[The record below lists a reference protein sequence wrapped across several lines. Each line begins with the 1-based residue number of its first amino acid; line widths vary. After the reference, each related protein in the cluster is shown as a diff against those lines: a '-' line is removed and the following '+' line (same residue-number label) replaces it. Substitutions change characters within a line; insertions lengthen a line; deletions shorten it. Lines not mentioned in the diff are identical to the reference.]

1 MPLTAGP
8 APGLPF
14 MGTPFGCVEAS
25 PAHPLP
31 PELAES
37 SGIVQGDPSRS
48 APLDPAAHVPPDPS
62 DDRTPPFFWSH
73 NDSGHPPD
81 LFAIDGQG
89 ELLGITRVT
98 GAQNVDWEELSAG
111 PCPSGRTGRAGDPG
125 DPGQPGHTA
134 RCLYIA
140 DVGDNLEQRTDPAIY
155 RIPEPR
161 PGDSVSA
168 PAERFA
174 LELPDG
180 PRDIEAVYL
189 LPGERLFLITKGRN
203 HPVEIYRVPP
213 LTSPDRPL
221 RVTRIQTLTP
231 GPPSL
236 PRLVTGASASEDGRW
251 VAIRT
256 YETLE
261 FFTPSEEGTLAPTPQ
276 GRLNLRP
283 LREPQGE
290 AIAILDGGH
299 VVLTSEAGPG
309 LELGMMQFLH
319 CPGLSPR

>member
-1 MPLTAGP
+1 
-8 APGLPF
+8 
-14 MGTPFGCVEAS
+14 MGTPFGCIEAS

-37 SGIVQGDPSRS
+37 SGIVQGDPSDHRS
-48 APLDPAAHVPPDPS
+48 
-62 DDRTPPFFWSH
+62 PPFFWSH
-73 NDSGHPPD
+73 NDSGHPPE
-81 LFAIDGQG
+81 LFAIDAQG
-89 ELLGITRVT
+89 ELLGITRVA
-98 GAQNVDWEELSAG
+98 GARNVDWEELSAG
-111 PCPSGRTGRAGDPG
+111 PCPAGRAGDSG
-125 DPGQPGHTA
+125 DPSRPGHTD

-161 PGDSVSA
+161 PGDTVSA

-290 AIAILDGGH
+290 AVAILDGGH

-319 CPGLSPR
+319 CPGLTPR